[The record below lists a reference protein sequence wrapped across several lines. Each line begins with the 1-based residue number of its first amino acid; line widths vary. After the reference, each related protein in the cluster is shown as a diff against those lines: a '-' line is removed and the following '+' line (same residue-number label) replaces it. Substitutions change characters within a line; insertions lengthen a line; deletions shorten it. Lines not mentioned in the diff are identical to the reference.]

1 MIIAAKRTYTMIFKH
16 VVLRM
21 TAIKLKKLWLWG
33 CYVLYHSHEDSNIP
47 ILSQPQLQQW
57 STFAIDIYLS
67 SGFIFIP
74 SSGWHEA
81 AAPVVLL

>member
-57 STFAIDIYLS
+57 STFAIDIYVCLVS
-67 SGFIFIP
+67 TMSFCGVNFFDNAT
-74 SSGWHEA
+74 S
-81 AAPVVLL
+81 